1 MPTVSTQLPWPGRA
15 RRQATRLLLALLLL
29 CPLAAIGGEFTF
41 KTPEGAL
48 FDCRTYYYDA
58 VRKEV
63 IKRPQFVGLYGQEK
77 RDAYAAVGVRTG
89 PRDVE
94 RWKETRDA
102 WKEELGTRHHR
113 RFIIAQEKANRR
125 RGVVTPNETDS
136 ITAWITLPDGTRI
149 LMVRNRPGSSSQ
161 QVDPNDLFNA
171 K

>member
-1 MPTVSTQLPWPGRA
+1 MPTHFTKLQRPRRA
-15 RRQATRLLLALLLL
+15 RQRATRLLLGLLLL

-41 KTPEGAL
+41 ETPEGAL

-58 VRKEV
+58 IRKQV

-94 RWKETRDA
+94 LWKETRDT
-102 WKEELGTRHHR
+102 WKEELATRHHR

-125 RGVVTPNETDS
+125 RGVVTPNENDS
-136 ITAWITLPDGTRI
+136 YVAWITLPDGTRI
-149 LMVRNRPGSSSQ
+149 LMVRNLPSSSSQ
-161 QVDPNDLFNA
+161 QLDPNDLFNA
-171 K
+171 N